1 VTIFRCFEP
10 MVRFSG
16 FHRLP
21 FLILDSLVV
30 DFFWYYPGFAGAGA
44 GEDQLYA
51 GLRDGFVLGGGEG
64 HG

>member
-1 VTIFRCFEP
+1 